1 MSPVALRQLG
11 QMQEA
16 ASRQCGP
23 GRRWTPGVIA
33 WAFLTGPAEQ
43 RVRFFGTG
51 WAWKQP
57 GYLVVLAA
65 DPETVLEALAWAGDV
80 PVQVPD
86 GDVVL
91 RNAVSEAGHVELT
104 DAPFDVDLRL
114 STARVTGPRGA

>member
-16 ASRQCGP
+16 ASRQCG
-23 GRRWTPGVIA
+23 RRWTPGEIA

-57 GYLVVLAA
+57 DYLVVLAA
-65 DPETVLEALAWAGDV
+65 DPETALEALAWAGDV
-80 PVQVPD
+80 PVEVPTAMRPCET
-86 GDVVL
+86 L
-91 RNAVSEAGHVELT
+91 CAG
-104 DAPFDVDLRL
+104 R
-114 STARVTGPRGA
+114 GPCTIGPCC